1 MTKIISYNNFI
12 YILLIN
18 LNAIYKNFYNT
29 NICLY
34 KKNVSQ
40 HIKKLNEAEQYRN
53 IYQCKIIIQNF
64 NVQNIKYQ
72 IFNSNLCEIFSVSF
86 ILSQEARNIKL
97 LICNAT
103 IQHFHSKFILQANMH
118 AANQGETTI
127 LAILLIGVNNST

>member
-64 NVQNIKYQ
+64 NVQNIKY
-72 IFNSNLCEIFSVSF
+72 
-86 ILSQEARNIKL
+86 
-97 LICNAT
+97 
-103 IQHFHSKFILQANMH
+103 
-118 AANQGETTI
+118 
-127 LAILLIGVNNST
+127 